1 MYLAWREMLFAR
13 TRCRLTAVV
22 LALMPMLVAIISGLT
37 ASLVNDGALGE
48 NR

>member
-13 TRCRLTAVV
+13 TRCLLTAFV

-37 ASLVNDGALGE
+37 AGLVDDGALGE